1 MWRDRADDAQL
12 VISDTEDVCDTLSQG
27 AMPSGATL
35 LFISLKHNDA
45 ALQDAPWGAGEY
57 PLRAEEPRAPRDT
70 QRGTFLVLDAACT
83 PTVRATATAGMVRL
97 SGDEAVTDG
106 EVRGE
111 LELTFDDDS
120 VQGSFAATVC
130 PQPEMEPREC
140 R

>member
-45 ALQDAPWGAGEY
+45 MQDAPWGAGEY
-57 PLRAEEPRAPRDT
+57 PVRADGPRAPRDT
-70 QRGTFLVLDAACT
+70 QRATFLVLDAECT
-83 PTVRATATAGMVRL
+83 PTFRLQATAGMVRL
-97 SGDEAVTDG
+97 TGDEAALGG
-106 EVRGE
+106 EVQGE